1 MPQLPGFWPAKHT
14 GVSQSGRG
22 ARWAVWE
29 AVMKWSMVTPNP
41 NRNSNPHPDAKGV
54 VSPPLVERS
63 SSWLTCPSAAASNG
77 WPALSGRPCSLLS
90 TVWLSSSQSNIATG
104 YRSPHSHRASFRKKD
119 THARTPIHR
128 QTHKFTHTH
137 THFSHLAHFVQRTQS
152 LCLPLPLAHTS
163 FSKLSHTQSLCLVSH
178 IHTHK
183 QFETNCTKHKH
194 SHTDHEQHR
203 QIRLSFV
210 PATRENKKLTLTNS
224 HSYKQTHLYLNAAQ
238 ADI

>member
-1 MPQLPGFWPAKHT
+1 MPQLPGFWPARHT

-41 NRNSNPHPDAKGV
+41 NRNSNPHPSAKGV

-63 SSWLTCPSAAASNG
+63 SSWLTCPSTAASNG

-119 THARTPIHR
+119 THTHVHG
-128 QTHKFTHTH
+128 QTHKFAHAHTHTH
-137 THFSHLAHFVQRTQS
+137 TFHTWHTLSSAHNLSVS
-152 LCLPLPLAHTS
+152 LSLAHTS
-163 FSKLSHTQSLCLVSH
+163 FSKLSHTQSLCLLSH

-194 SHTDHEQHR
+194 SHTATTWTNKAVFCACYEGEQKTYFDKFTFMVTE
-203 QIRLSFV
+203 SFSF
-210 PATRENKKLTLTNS
+210 KWS
-224 HSYKQTHLYLNAAQ
+224 
-238 ADI
+238 